1 MVKPGSAYELTH
13 RWSFNGS
20 YSDSVGGVDATP
32 EGGQKEECLSF
43 EDSPL
48 GGRMVK
54 MAYAGSGTGAWLNLG
69 TGVLGA
75 EDATVEIWARR
86 NAFRSWSRIFDYG
99 KGGSA
104 FDTLFMS
111 WCVADDSSE
120 AVGLYRSHAAR
131 FDVQK
136 TMHPYEDG
144 TLYHIVVTVKKN
156 HDGSS
161 TVAWSRRNVLTGV
174 VEKSHSEGAAN
185 WTLADFS
192 DSVFCLGHSVVGND
206 DANASYD
213 EVRIWN
219 CVLNDDALTLS
230 AQKGPDATEADIAA
244 IAAKNGRSLEIVAG
258 AVLEIASGATLL
270 QPVVKG
276 SGTVSGGTLK
286 VSDKFVV
293 KAGETMLAS
302 GTVDL
307 ADAEVVL
314 EDPENLSSA
323 FSFIKAPA
331 GRSLEIVGTPAATG
345 LPKGWKLVTGGGA
358 GKIVKSG
365 LYVVVR

>member
-1 MVKPGSAYELTH
+1 MGVVPCSAYELTH

-32 EGGQKEECLSF
+32 EGGQKEEGLSF

-54 MAYAGSGTGAWLNLG
+54 MAYAGSGAGAWLNLG

-99 KGGSA
+99 KEVSA

-120 AVGLYRSHAAR
+120 AVGLYRSRAAR
-131 FDVQK
+131 FDKQK

-144 TLYHIVVTVKKN
+144 TL
-156 HDGSS
+156 
-161 TVAWSRRNVLTGV
+161 
-174 VEKSHSEGAAN
+174 
-185 WTLADFS
+185 
-192 DSVFCLGHSVVGND
+192 
-206 DANASYD
+206 
-213 EVRIWN
+213 
-219 CVLNDDALTLS
+219 
-230 AQKGPDATEADIAA
+230 
-244 IAAKNGRSLEIVAG
+244 
-258 AVLEIASGATLL
+258 
-270 QPVVKG
+270 
-276 SGTVSGGTLK
+276 K
-286 VSDKFVV
+286 VSDRFVV

-314 EDPENLSSA
+314 EDPENLSTA
-323 FSFIKAPA
+323 FSFIKAPV
-331 GRSLEIVGTPAATG
+331 GQSLEIVGTPAATG
-345 LPKGWKLVTGGGA
+345 LPKGGKLVMGSGT

-365 LYVVVR
+365 FYIVVR